1 VEVIFPFWKSN
12 FGKLIIGGCGAQVGM
27 LLAFWG
33 LAVTLFFCGLCLMAN
48 ALTIGLTGQMAVA
61 SSSDLTPAPASSGE
75 VLSLLDEVDALLE
88 VQYLQTAASPVVAGP
103 SSPSGKP
110 IVLAGQS
117 PVGLYSGPDLYYNQ
131 VGLLSPGESL
141 EIVGRNIDSTWWFI
155 SRPDG
160 LFAWAPAALVT
171 AVNVNE
177 TIPVITTPSQLAQ
190 PASSI
195 SSVAASPTV
204 IPLPTVTPVPTLPP
218 GTPTPAAEVSRQ
230 FVEELHTYKLVKGN
244 LLVPPVSAS
253 FSPDGSRMAITERI
267 KVYTIGIAGAHTDI
281 WLEDDDK
288 MGPIGWILWS
298 PDGEYL
304 AFVVGFKNPKCRPC
318 ETVVLLRVADGTL
331 TFLQAPDNLD
341 IDAPRWT
348 QDGRVLVNVHPGEP
362 ADGIAYIYNIYG
374 EGQIAEGVYQLS
386 ASHEGQKWFPW
397 RPGRTWRAGVSER
410 PDSYVND

>member
-1 VEVIFPFWKSN
+1 MIFPFWKSN
-12 FGKLIIGGCGAQVGM
+12 LGKLIVAGCGAQVGM
-27 LLAFWG
+27 LVAFWG

-48 ALTIGLTGQMAVA
+48 ALTTGLTGQMAA
-61 SSSDLTPAPASSGE
+61 LPTSNPAPAPASPGE
-75 VLSLLDEVDALLE
+75 VLSLLEEIDTLLGE
-88 VQYLQTAASPVVAGP
+88 VQYLQVAAPQAVPEPPAP
-103 SSPSGKP
+103 LGKP

-117 PVGLYSGPDLYYNQ
+117 PVGLYNGPDLHYNQ
-131 VGLLSPGESL
+131 IGLLSTGESL
-141 EIVGRNIDSTWWFI
+141 EIVGRNIGSTWWFV

-190 PASSI
+190 PASI
-195 SSVAASPTV
+195 GAFGVALPTVVPPPTV
-204 IPLPTVTPVPTLPP
+204 IPTPTLPP

-230 FVEELHTYKLVKGN
+230 FVEELHTYKLVKGS
-244 LLVPPVSAS
+244 LLVPPISAS

-288 MGPIGWILWS
+288 MGPIGWVLWS
-298 PDGEYL
+298 PDGEHL
-304 AFVVGFKNPKCRPC
+304 AFVVGFKNPNCRPC
-318 ETVVLLRVADGTL
+318 ETVVLLRLADGRL
-331 TFLQAPDNLD
+331 TFLQTPDNLD
-341 IDAPRWT
+341 SDAPRWT
-348 QDGRVLVNVHPGEP
+348 QDGRVLVNIHPGEP
-362 ADGIAYIYNIYG
+362 ADGTAYIYNIYG